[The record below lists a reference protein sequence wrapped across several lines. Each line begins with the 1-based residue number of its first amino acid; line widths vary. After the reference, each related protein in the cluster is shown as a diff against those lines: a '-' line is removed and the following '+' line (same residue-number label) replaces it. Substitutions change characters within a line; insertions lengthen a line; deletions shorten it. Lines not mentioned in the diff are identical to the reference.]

1 MEKAWVVAVN
11 MGYGHQRAAYPLKSL
26 AYKGKIICANDYE
39 GIPDRDRL
47 IWEESQLLYETIS
60 RFKRTPIFGKPVFS
74 VMERLQAIMQ
84 FYPRRDLSKPD
95 FQIKEIYTLIK
106 HGWGRDLISRL
117 SKKPLPLV
125 ATFYAPAFAAEYF
138 GYPNEIY
145 LIICD
150 TDIARSWVPPDPL
163 NSRINYCV
171 PNVRTYERLKLYGIK
186 KRRIFL
192 TGFPLPV
199 ENISAYGGVRSWK
212 AEIAHRDTAFRLLN
226 LDPDGN
232 YYKKYQTLVHQ
243 NLGRLPR
250 LPNHLLTILF
260 SIGGAGAQKEIGLAI
275 AKSLSE
281 KIKSNKIK
289 LILSVGTSWKLKNF
303 YNRAAIGLGLDECEG
318 FEILYEASKDKYFER
333 FNNALRTTDIFWTK
347 PSELS
352 FYSALGLPIVIAPPI
367 GAQEESNMRWLIKSG
382 FGIHQENPAYCDQWL
397 FDWINQGYLAEAAME
412 GLIEGEKLGTYH
424 IQRIVSG
431 HNS

>member
-39 GIPDRDRL
+39 GIPDRDRFM
-47 IWEESQLLYETIS
+47 WEESRSLYEAVS
-60 RFKRTPIFGKPVFS
+60 RFKRVPIFGKPAFS
-74 VMERLQAIMQ
+74 ILEHLQAIMQ

-106 HGWGRDLISRL
+106 HGWGKDLINRL
-117 SKKPLPLV
+117 SKKPLPLIT
-125 ATFYAPAFAAEYF
+125 TFYAPAFAAEYF

-150 TDIARSWVPPDPL
+150 TDIARSWVPLDPL

-171 PNVRTYERLKLYGIK
+171 PNVRTYERLKLYGVK
-186 KRRIFL
+186 KQRIFL
-192 TGFPLPV
+192 TGFPLPA
-199 ENISAYGGVRSWK
+199 ENISAYSGIRSWK
-212 AEIAHRDTAFRLLN
+212 AEIARRDTAFRLLN

-250 LPNHLLTILF
+250 FSNHPLTVLF
-260 SIGGAGAQKEIGLAI
+260 SIGGAGAQKEIGLAA
-275 AKSLSE
+275 AKSLAE
-281 KIKSNKIK
+281 KIKNKKIK
-289 LILSVGTSWKLKNF
+289 LILSVGTSWKLKDF
-303 YNRAAIGLGLDECEG
+303 YTRAAGGLGLDEDEG

-333 FNNALRTTDIFWTK
+333 FNKTLRTTDIFWTK

-367 GAQEESNMRWLIKSG
+367 GVQEESNMRWLIKSG
-382 FGIHQENPAYCDQWL
+382 FGIPQENPAYCDQWL
-397 FDWINQGYLAEAAME
+397 FDWINQGYLAEAAMQ
-412 GLIEGEKLGTYH
+412 GLVEGERLGTYH
-424 IQRIVSG
+424 IQRIVSER
-431 HNS
+431 NL